1 MHFVQYACY
10 GPQCSL
16 LSICLFSV
24 LTHFLCILCCIF
36 VYSEAICV
44 MLKIWDCVQLLQYRY
59 KRTAVESQTLAAVK
73 KELEKIDTV
82 LSNDVLILR
91 DKIEEVNRKFEFSR
105 FAVHSSPSMTSGMQ
119 SFVFCLCCNSVYT
132 YICTGSG
139 LNMLKASTLLPSWN
153 SIEQLR
159 QKSS

>member
-1 MHFVQYACY
+1 MHFVQYGY
-10 GPQCSL
+10 SPQCSI
-16 LSICLFSV
+16 LSACLYNV
-24 LTHFLCILCCIF
+24 LIHFLCILYCISF
-36 VYSEAICV
+36 VYSEAICI

-73 KELEKIDTV
+73 IELEKIDTI

-91 DKIEEVNRKFEFSR
+91 DKIEEVNRKFESSR

-119 SFVFCLCCNSVYT
+119 SFAYCLHCISMYI
-132 YICTGSG
+132 YICIGSG
-139 LNMLKASTLLPSWN
+139 SNMLKASMLLPSWN
-153 SIEQLR
+153 SIEQLK